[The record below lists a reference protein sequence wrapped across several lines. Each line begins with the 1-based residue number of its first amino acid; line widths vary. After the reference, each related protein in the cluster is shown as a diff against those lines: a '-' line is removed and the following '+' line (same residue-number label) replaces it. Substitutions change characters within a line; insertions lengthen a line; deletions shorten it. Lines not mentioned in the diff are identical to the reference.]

1 MASRVQAQTN
11 KKTGT
16 GSKAKAKGS
25 KGRSVAK
32 MALGRGWR
40 LIPKG
45 SKDGVAASLLAV
57 HDLGDRY
64 LAVFKSAQ

>member
-1 MASRVQAQTN
+1 MASRAQAQTN
-11 KKTGT
+11 KKVGK
-16 GSKAKAKGS
+16 GSKVKAKGR
-25 KGRSVAK
+25 KGSSGAQ

-64 LAVFKSAQ
+64 LAVFKSAE